1 MATKSKVQQLYYHQ
15 RNSDNAGKG
24 QEPYTSVNPEQ
35 QMAMIIIFGPRTAN
49 PGEGLC
55 FSLAGES
62 LEGSETA

>member
-1 MATKSKVQQLYYHQ
+1 MKARFSNYVYDQG
-15 RNSDNAGKG
+15 NSDNAGKG
-24 QEPYTSVNPEQ
+24 QEPNISVNPEQ